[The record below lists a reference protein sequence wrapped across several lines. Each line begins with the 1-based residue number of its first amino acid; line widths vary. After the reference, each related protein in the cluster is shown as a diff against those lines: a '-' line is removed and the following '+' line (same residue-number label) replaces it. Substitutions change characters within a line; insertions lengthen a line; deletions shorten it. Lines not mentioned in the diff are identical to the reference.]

1 MKPMLSQLT
10 ALGAVPAISAPTE
23 AIIASFTE
31 SLSGPLSSLRG
42 INRQTHT
49 AWVLGG
55 AMIKK

>member
-1 MKPMLSQLT
+1 MLSPGLWGL
-10 ALGAVPAISAPTE
+10 AGSISALTE

-31 SLSGPLSSLRG
+31 SLSEPLSSLRG